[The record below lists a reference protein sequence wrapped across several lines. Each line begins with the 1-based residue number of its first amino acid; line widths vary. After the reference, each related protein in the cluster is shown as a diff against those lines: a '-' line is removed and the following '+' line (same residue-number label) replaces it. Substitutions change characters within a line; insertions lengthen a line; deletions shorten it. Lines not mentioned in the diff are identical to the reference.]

1 MEIKELKNPLG
12 EISNT
17 DVVPLNEFDE
27 LEEFGSLMG
36 KVKKVGQVI
45 GRGVLAIHTFGASE
59 VAIRLKDKY
68 DRDEKKRKE
77 KEKAEKERIDKIMN
91 SMSEADKEVL
101 RERLSG
107 DELVAMDAYK
117 ELIKKYGKSDADK
130 IVKRLDVPFKPPK
143 SEKEYR
149 EKATP
154 EDSQASQL
162 YSSMSSEDKKQI
174 KEASKDPNQ
183 FQQILMSFAQ
193 QFGAPVAIKLL
204 EKIGVKVPEDIK
216 KRLLGSGG
224 GGQPPQAQFNQ
235 PESGGSGSGFMKYL
249 PYVGIGLVGLFIVSR
264 VMKR

>member
-17 DVVPLNEFDE
+17 DVVPLNEFNE

-36 KVKKVGQVI
+36 KIKKVGQVI
-45 GRGVLAIHTFGASE
+45 GRGALAIHTFGASE

-68 DRDEKKRKE
+68 ERDEKKRKE
-77 KEKAEKERIDKIMN
+77 KEKAEKERIDKIMD
-91 SMSEADKEVL
+91 SISEADKEVL

-162 YSSMSSEDKKQI
+162 YSSMSSEDKKHI

-216 KRLLGSGG
+216 KRLLSGSGG
-224 GGQPPQAQFNQ
+224 GQPSQAQYSQ
-235 PESGGSGSGFMKYL
+235 PESGGGFMKYL

>member
-27 LEEFGSLMG
+27 LEEFGSFIG
-36 KVKKVGQVI
+36 KLKKAGKLI
-45 GRGVLAIHTFGASE
+45 GRGYLAIQTGGASE
-59 VAIRLKDKY
+59 VAIRLKEKQ
-68 DRDEKKRKE
+68 DRDEKRRKE
-77 KEKAEKERIDKIMN
+77 KEKAEKERIDKIMD
-91 SMSEADKEVL
+91 SISEADKEVL

-107 DELVAMDAYK
+107 DETASMDAYK
-117 ELIKKYGKSDADK
+117 ELVKKYGKSDADK

-149 EKATP
+149 ERATP
-154 EDSQASQL
+154 EDAQTSQL

-183 FQQILMSFAQ
+183 FQQVLMSLAQ
-193 QFGAPVAIKLL
+193 QFGPPVAIKLL
-204 EKIGVKVPEDIK
+204 EKMGVKVPEDIK
-216 KRLLGSGG
+216 KKLLGSGG

-235 PESGGSGSGFMKYL
+235 PESGGSGFMKYL
-249 PYVGIGLVGLFIVSR
+249 PYIGIGLVGLFVISR
-264 VMKR
+264 VAKR